1 MNNKLSNG
9 SSVISIDRL
18 ETFLCAAENNSL
30 SEAAKRLHLSQ
41 PAVTQRIKLM
51 EHELGFALFTRNN
64 RGLVLT
70 EEGRFLLPWVER
82 LIHDAHNLSEM
93 LASMQEEIVGDL
105 RISCSTTVGKYILPQ
120 LASRFH
126 LLHPAIKV
134 CIFACGPEKA
144 TLDLLDGEAHI
155 GVVST
160 EVTDPCLELQS
171 FFQDSITLILP
182 ASHHWASRTSL
193 EPQELLDEPLI
204 MREETSGTRRVVLEE
219 FAKHDISL
227 DDLNIFMEIGNA
239 EAIVRT
245 VASGYGVAF
254 VSTQASACMLA
265 GGDIVEIPI
274 EDVTLQRTIYMVR
287 KRNSAPCKARDVFW
301 SWIHDPSNQD
311 IFCSAR
317 QSGRAPD

>member
-1 MNNKLSNG
+1 
-9 SSVISIDRL
+9 
-18 ETFLCAAENNSL
+18 
-30 SEAAKRLHLSQ
+30 
-41 PAVTQRIKLM
+41 VTHRIKIM
-51 EHELGFALFTRNN
+51 EQELGFALFNRNN

-70 EEGRFLLPWVER
+70 PEGRFLQPWVER
-82 LIHDAHNLSEM
+82 LIHDARNLNEM
-93 LASMQEEIVGDL
+93 LASMQQEITGDL

-120 LASRFH
+120 LAARFH

-155 GVVST
+155 GIVST

-171 FFQDSITLILP
+171 LFQDAITLIFP
-182 ASHHWASRTSL
+182 ANHHWARRTSL

-219 FAKHDISL
+219 LAKHDISL

-245 VASGYGVAF
+245 VAGGYGIAF
-254 VSTQASACMLA
+254 VSTQASACKVAA
-265 GGDIVEIPI
+265 GEIVEIPVN
-274 EDVTLQRTIYMVR
+274 DLNLQRTIFMVR
-287 KRNSAPCKARDVFW
+287 KRSGAPCKTRDVFW

-311 IFCSAR
+311 IFCSAGWG
-317 QSGRAPD
+317 S